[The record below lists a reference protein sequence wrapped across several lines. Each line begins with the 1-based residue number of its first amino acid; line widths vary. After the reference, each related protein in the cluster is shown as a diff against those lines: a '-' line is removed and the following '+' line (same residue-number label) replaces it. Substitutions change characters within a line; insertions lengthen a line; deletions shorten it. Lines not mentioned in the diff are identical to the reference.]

1 MKKIKNI
8 IPIFLTLVLFMVS
21 SLFFSCEENKL
32 SSSSG
37 DDKPTAPGGTSS
49 LAVPPKKSLLED
61 KFVAAQSS
69 VKGKLSLTVK
79 QLDTFTGMK
88 DKDGKAITSNDQLVY
103 TVYGLQKDKDATPSK
118 QEIVSSGKKVEL
130 PSPIGNK
137 YTISDFDK
145 LGLTTDDESQENI
158 EEDKRYHFV
167 VEVAIKNDPTKKTY
181 SQVSSIIVGS
191 KATAP
196 SNVRNIKTTSA
207 DNGISISWTAPS
219 LTSDHKKKDGT
230 NLTTSDVSYKVYR
243 VIKDE
248 SNVRTINAIIA
259 IDENPITVP
268 KNTYKASISDLTANT
283 IYEIV
288 VQAVN
293 LTDTT
298 RVSTGLRVEA
308 TVGSEATAPSNVSN
322 IETTIIDNSISIS
335 WTAPSLTSD
344 HKKKDGTNLTTSDVS
359 YKIYRVRKDG
369 SNVRTIDTIIAIDEN
384 PITVPK
390 NTYKASISDLTA
402 NTTYEIVVQAVNST
416 DTTKV
421 STGLRVEATIGSE
434 ATAPSNVSNIRTST
448 TDNSI
453 SISWTAPSLTSDHKK
468 RDGTNLT
475 TSDVSY
481 KIYRVRKD
489 GSNVRIID
497 TIIAIDKNPIT
508 IQKNTLNASI
518 SDLTANTTYEIVVQA
533 VNSTDTTKVSTGL
546 RVEATTLQGPRLVFK
561 KRGNSDAI
569 TSFTTQAHGEYG
581 KTTIAPIVSEVTPD
595 SIVSGGSF
603 SISPDSL
610 TRSTGLS
617 FNTADGTI
625 FGVAKY
631 VVSTTT
637 YTIKFTASDGRELEN
652 SIDITIGYKYAPAD
666 KTALINAI
674 TAELR
679 AQAQGSDTYNHR
691 ADLNIIDTSA
701 VRKMDGVFFNDGLGY
716 DESKFNGN
724 VSKWDTSNVSTMNN
738 MFGRATAFNQDISNW
753 NTSNV
758 TNMGNMFKEASAFNQ
773 DISNWDVRR
782 VTSIAMIFFEAT
794 AFDQDVSSWE
804 LCSLDTAI
812 SLSSDFRNSGIA
824 NNRNKQ
830 PTSKKGTAVCSTPNT
845 TLIPPEVSV
854 IRQNM
859 MAQGLKITW
868 QSPQIT
874 SEHVD
879 TDGDQLT
886 QDQIE
891 YKIYLAKMSG
901 FGQLPDESDII
912 AATTPISLVANTKRY
927 VFANVEENAYYAVL
941 IQTINS
947 TDKTKVSIGE
957 RIDFK
962 IPNIVIDNSLAYAL
976 EYAVGETVN
985 KTITVGTNVGIIPTT
1000 TFTLSSA
1007 ISQKI
1012 KKETGLTVTFD
1023 KASNTFTI
1031 KGRAN
1036 KSNIWDPS
1044 IRSYQ
1049 YATIEFSVPALN
1061 ITKNSQLRI
1070 RTGLK
1075 KAKFVNS
1082 NGFIQTRQKSDY
1094 LRPKNT
1100 TELYHLIKDITEVEQ
1115 KARRDN
1121 GYNKPDLNHIDTSAI
1136 TNMDYLF
1143 NAVEGHR
1150 FEYDKK
1156 DFRPARIRRFEG
1168 DISNWNTSNVTS
1180 FDSMFQQ
1187 ARNFNGDI
1195 SNWDV
1200 GKVKKMSYMFVEA
1213 NNFNQD
1219 LSGWVL
1225 KSLSSGSSVTK
1236 SDFKGS
1242 PLENKPSNWPRLN

>member
-1 MKKIKNI
+1 MKKIKNV
-8 IPIFLTLVLFMVS
+8 IPIFLMLLLFMVS
-21 SLFFSCEENKL
+21 SLFFSCEENEL
-32 SSSSG
+32 SSS
-37 DDKPTAPGGTSS
+37 GGTTS
-49 LAVPPKKSLLED
+49 LAVPPKESLLED

-69 VKGKLSLTVK
+69 VEGKLSLTIE

-103 TVYGLQKDKDATPSK
+103 TVYGLQKDTAPSR

-130 PSPIGNK
+130 PSPVGNK

-196 SNVRNIKTTSA
+196 SNVRNIKTSTT
-207 DNGISISWTAPS
+207 DNSISISWTAPS
-219 LTSDHKKKDGT
+219 FTSDNKKKDGT
-230 NLTTSDVSYKVYR
+230 NLTASDVSYKVYR
-243 VIKDE
+243 VKKDE

-268 KNTYKASISDLTANT
+268 KNTYNASISDLTANT

-293 LTDTT
+293 STDTT
-298 RVSTGLRVEA
+298 RVSTGLRIEA
-308 TVGSEATAPSNVSN
+308 TV
-322 IETTIIDNSISIS
+322 
-335 WTAPSLTSD
+335 
-344 HKKKDGTNLTTSDVS
+344 
-359 YKIYRVRKDG
+359 
-369 SNVRTIDTIIAIDEN
+369 
-384 PITVPK
+384 
-390 NTYKASISDLTA
+390 
-402 NTTYEIVVQAVNST
+402 
-416 DTTKV
+416 
-421 STGLRVEATIGSE
+421 GSE

-489 GSNVRIID
+489 GSNVRTID
-497 TIIAIDKNPIT
+497 TIIATDKTPIT
-508 IQKNTLNASI
+508 IPKNTLNASI
-518 SDLTANTTYEIVVQA
+518 SDITTNTTYEIVVLA
-533 VNSTDTTKVSTGL
+533 VNSTDTTRVSTGL

-561 KRGNSDAI
+561 KRGSSNAI
-569 TSFTTQAHGEYG
+569 TSFTTQAQGEYG
-581 KTTIAPIVSEVTPD
+581 KTTIASIVSEVTPD

-603 SISPDSL
+603 SINPDSL

-617 FNTADGTI
+617 FNTDDGTI
-625 FGVAKY
+625 SGVAKY
-631 VVSTTT
+631 VASTTT

-679 AQAQGSDTYNHR
+679 AQAQRSDTYNHR

-758 TNMGNMFKEASAFNQ
+758 TNMSNMFKEASAFNQ

-782 VTSIAMIFFEAT
+782 VTSIAKIFFEAT

-812 SLSSDFRNSGIA
+812 SLSFDFMNSGIA

-830 PTSKKGTAVCSTPNT
+830 PTSKKGTAACSIPNT
-845 TLIPPEVSV
+845 TLIPPEVST
-854 IRQNM
+854 IRYNM
-859 MAQGLKITW
+859 ITQGLKITW

-912 AATTPISLVANTKRY
+912 AATTPVSLAANTRRH
-927 VFANVEENAYYAVL
+927 VFTNVEDNVYYAVL
-941 IQTINS
+941 IQTVNS
-947 TDKTKVSIGE
+947 TDKTKISVGK

-962 IPNIVIDNSLAYAL
+962 MPNIVIDTSL
-976 EYAVGETVN
+976 EYSLEYIVGETVDEQI
-985 KTITVGTNVGIIPTT
+985 KIGTNDPDVIPTT

-1031 KGRAN
+1031 KGVVN
-1036 KSNIWDPS
+1036 KSNIWDS
-1044 IRSYQ
+1044 KIRSYR
-1049 YATIEFSVPALN
+1049 YATIEFSVPVLN
-1061 ITKNSQLRI
+1061 IAKNAELQI
-1070 RTGLK
+1070 RTGLRK
-1075 KAKFVNS
+1075 SPSVN
-1082 NGFIQTRQKSDY
+1082 NGRYYRPTTKSQLIDVIEREMSSSRQ
-1094 LRPKNT
+1094 NT
-1100 TELYHLIKDITEVEQ
+1100 
-1115 KARRDN
+1115 N
-1121 GYNKPDLNHIDTSAI
+1121 SPNLNMIDVSAI
-1136 TNMDYLF
+1136 YDMSTIFFRKSTF
-1143 NAVEGHR
+1143 N
-1150 FEYDKK
+1150 
-1156 DFRPARIRRFEG
+1156 G
-1168 DISNWNTSNVTS
+1168 DVSHWNTSNVWNMAG
-1180 FDSMFQQ
+1180 MFSH
-1187 ARNFNGDI
+1187 AKAFNGDI
-1195 SNWDV
+1195 TNWDTSNV
-1200 GKVKKMSYMFVEA
+1200 VSMGYMFDNA
-1213 NNFNQD
+1213 LKFNQD
-1219 LSGWVL
+1219 ISGWNVS
-1225 KSLSSGSSVTK
+1225 KVTNTEHMFRYAGAFDKNLSSWVLSRKVLPAGTSKSSFL
-1236 SDFKGS
+1236 SDNMFKGAIKVNN
-1242 PLENKPSNWPRLN
+1242 PNHGKLPRIQ